1 MIDEVMN
8 GGQIIIPEIN
18 QGMITGEEIIP
29 GAEKIMRAE
38 EKIILIGEI
47 IQGMSTHNLHAL
59 CVTGK
64 DTEPWTVQNFP
75 S

>member
-1 MIDEVMN
+1 MN

-18 QGMITGEEIIP
+18 QGMKIGEEIIP

-38 EKIILIGEI
+38 ENITLIGEI

-59 CVTGK
+59 CFTC
-64 DTEPWTVQNFP
+64 FM
-75 S
+75 